1 VRVEPDDAQSL
12 SSLTDRYGGTSDR
25 ARGDG
30 MVAPHRNGDRACHHR
45 VGRDTRQLHARGR
58 DGWQERTN
66 GTGMRTALVQQ
77 HFGKRRRDV
86 VIRFHVVAE
95 CLESPREISDS
106 QCRRSHVDAAAA
118 RAEIHRDTSDSNAR
132 QRASWTVVVMFMR
145 PRLRDGSAA
154 GRRPGQ
160 ADG

>member
-1 VRVEPDDAQSL
+1 
-12 SSLTDRYGGTSDR
+12 
-25 ARGDG
+25 
-30 MVAPHRNGDRACHHR
+30 
-45 VGRDTRQLHARGR
+45 
-58 DGWQERTN
+58 
-66 GTGMRTALVQQ
+66 MRTALVQQ

-106 QCRRSHVDAAAA
+106 QRGRSHVDAAAA

-145 PRLRDGSAA
+145 PRPRDGSAA
-154 GRRPGQ
+154 ERKSADDRARPTGSAESSAVRLDA
-160 ADG
+160 ADGSVGSWLRSC

>member
-1 VRVEPDDAQSL
+1 MCIR
-12 SSLTDRYGGTSDR
+12 DR
-25 ARGDG
+25 
-30 MVAPHRNGDRACHHR
+30 
-45 VGRDTRQLHARGR
+45 
-58 DGWQERTN
+58 
-66 GTGMRTALVQQ
+66 MRTALVQQ

-106 QCRRSHVDAAAA
+106 QRGRSHVDAAAA

-145 PRLRDGSAA
+145 PRPVTGRQLNANRPTTGP
-154 GRRPGQ
+154 GRRVAPNLAPFGWTRRTE
-160 ADG
+160 AVS